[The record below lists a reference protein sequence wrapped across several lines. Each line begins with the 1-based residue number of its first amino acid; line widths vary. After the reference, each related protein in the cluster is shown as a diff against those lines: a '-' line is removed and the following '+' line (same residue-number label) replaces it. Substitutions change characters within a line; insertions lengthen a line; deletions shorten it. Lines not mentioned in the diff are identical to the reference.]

1 MYENANFVT
10 LIIRGELDLKIREK
24 LSNIFT
30 KCLYRNITIFLL
42 ILVYFNYI
50 KIRYKNVITNSDLCN
65 MVLEANDIIHGN
77 FFLNDWH
84 LTGLTFITTDLP
96 YYMLSTA
103 VFGISIRSYVY
114 ASALMFVVF
123 IISCYLLIKDKLP
136 ENKLYIVLFFS
147 IACIPSDFA
156 LNVMRVHTADVT
168 LSLVGLYIISNCSSN
183 NKTLTFSSSVL
194 AWFFFTLAVT
204 GDSVCIPFVIIP
216 ALCISLINIIRN
228 YVNSLEINKDDIKIC
243 IIALL
248 SIVAGKLLEKL
259 YFVLGN
265 ANKNTFLGTRKFI
278 ALEDIYAKLALYFR
292 SLLNLF
298 NADFAGTEVLS
309 PKVVFYFL
317 GTLVVII
324 SLYSVIWN
332 IWNYLK
338 GTKYDRLALTLSLGF
353 VLISVLCII
362 TNIYVDLGSTRYYAT
377 ALGIL
382 CVILIRTY
390 SVNIK
395 SCLSDMKSRKMTV
408 ILSLFLLVFS
418 CHQLLPLPANNYKKD
433 SSLLTLINVLKAN
446 NLSQGYSEF
455 WTASSATVYSN
466 NSIKIRA
473 LIRTNNKLAQFKW
486 FCKNDWFNEESHF
499 VVVNANGKGQFF
511 SKNEVEQALG
521 KPDKVISSAPY
532 LIYVYGKDIS
542 KEIVR

>member
-1 MYENANFVT
+1 M
-10 LIIRGELDLKIREK
+10 KIWEK
-24 LSNIFT
+24 LSNIFS
-30 KCLYRNITIFLL
+30 KCLYRNIIILLL
-42 ILVYFNYI
+42 ILVYFNYV
-50 KIRYKNVITNSDLCN
+50 KFRYKNIVTNSDLCN
-65 MVLEANDIIHGN
+65 MVLEANDIIQGN

-114 ASALMFVVF
+114 ASALMFVAF

-136 ENKLYIVLFFS
+136 ENKLYIVLFFC
-147 IACIPSDFA
+147 IACIPSEFA
-156 LNVMRVHTADVT
+156 LNVMRVHTADVA
-168 LSLVGLYIISNCSSN
+168 LSLVGLYFIYN
-183 NKTLTFSSSVL
+183 NSINQRTLTFSSSAL

-204 GDSVCIPFVIIP
+204 GDSVCIPFVIVP
-216 ALCISLINIIRN
+216 ALCISIINIMRN
-228 YVNSLEINKDDIKIC
+228 YVNSLEINKDDVKIS

-265 ANKNTFLGTRKFI
+265 ANKNAYLGAKKFI
-278 ALEDIYAKLALYFR
+278 ALEDIYTKLALYLR
-292 SLLNLF
+292 SMLNLF
-298 NADFAGTEVLS
+298 NADFTGADIFS
-309 PKVVFYFL
+309 RKVIFCFL
-317 GTLVVII
+317 GMIVVVI

-338 GTKYDRLALTLSLGF
+338 GREYDRTSLTLSLGF
-353 VLISVLCII
+353 VLISVFCII
-362 TNIYVDLGSTRYYAT
+362 TNIYVDLMSTRYYAT
-377 ALGIL
+377 APGIL

-395 SCLSDMKSRKMTV
+395 SCLSDMKSRRMTV

-418 CHQLLPLPANNYKKD
+418 CHQLLPLPDNNYKKD

-446 NLSQGYSEF
+446 NLNQGYSEF
-455 WTASSATVYSN
+455 WTASAATVYSQ

-473 LIRTNNKLAQFKW
+473 LIRDNNKLAQFKW
-486 FCKNDWFNEESHF
+486 FCKNGWFNEESHF

-511 SKNEVEQALG
+511 SKSEVEQALG
-521 KPDKVISSAPY
+521 RPDKVVSSAPY

>member
-1 MYENANFVT
+1 MKT
-10 LIIRGELDLKIREK
+10 REK
-24 LSNIFT
+24 LYNILS
-30 KCLYRNITIFLL
+30 KCFYRNITFLFL

-50 KIRYKNVITNSDLCN
+50 KIRYKNIITNSDLCN

-114 ASALMFVVF
+114 ASALMFVAF

-136 ENKLYIVLFFS
+136 ENKLYIVLFFC
-147 IACIPSDFA
+147 IACIPGEFT

-168 LSLVGLYIISNCSSN
+168 LSLVGLYIISNYSRN
-183 NKTLTFSSSVL
+183 NKTITISSSVL
-194 AWFFFTLAVT
+194 AWLFFALAVT
-204 GDSVCIPFVIIP
+204 GDSVCIPFVIVP

-265 ANKNTFLGTRKFI
+265 ANKNAYLGTKRFI
-278 ALEDIYAKLALYFR
+278 ALEDIYTKLALYFR
-292 SLLNLF
+292 SLLNFF
-298 NADFAGTEVLS
+298 NADFTGTEVLS

-317 GTLVVII
+317 GTIVVII

-338 GTKYDRLALTLSLGF
+338 GREYDRIALTLSLGL
-353 VLISVLCII
+353 VLISVFCII
-362 TNIYVDLGSTRYYAT
+362 TNIYIDLMNTRYYAT
-377 ALGIL
+377 APGIL
-382 CVILIRTY
+382 CVIWIRTY
-390 SVNIK
+390 AVNIR
-395 SCLSDMKSRKMTV
+395 SCLSDMKSQRMTV

-418 CHQLLPLPANNYKKD
+418 CHQLLPLPVNTYKMD

-446 NLSQGYSEF
+446 NLNQGYSEF
-455 WTASSATVYSN
+455 WTASAATVYSQ

-473 LIRTNNKLAQFKW
+473 LIRDNNKLAQFKW
-486 FCKNDWFNEESHF
+486 FCKNGWFNEESHF

-511 SKNEVEQALG
+511 SKNEVEQTLG
-521 KPDKVISSAPY
+521 KPDKVIMSAPY
-532 LIYVYGKDIS
+532 LIYVYWKDIS

>member
-1 MYENANFVT
+1 M
-10 LIIRGELDLKIREK
+10 
-24 LSNIFT
+24 
-30 KCLYRNITIFLL
+30 
-42 ILVYFNYI
+42 
-50 KIRYKNVITNSDLCN
+50 TNSDLCN

-103 VFGISIRSYVY
+103 VFGISIKSYVY
-114 ASALMFVVF
+114 ASALMFTVF
-123 IISCYLLIKDKLP
+123 VFSCYLLIKDKLH
-136 ENKLYIVLFFS
+136 ENKLYIVLFIC

-156 LNVMRVHTADVT
+156 LNVMRVHTADVA
-168 LSLVGLYIISNCSSN
+168 LSLVGLYIIYN
-183 NKTLTFSSSVL
+183 NSINHITLTFSSCVL

-216 ALCISLINIIRN
+216 ALVLSLINIIKN
-228 YVNSLEINKDDIKIC
+228 YVYYLEINKDDIKISV
-243 IIALL
+243 IALL
-248 SIVAGKLLEKL
+248 SVTVGKLLEEL
-259 YFVLGN
+259 YLVLGN
-265 ANKNTFLGTRKFI
+265 ANKNTFLETRKFI
-278 ALEDIYAKLALYFR
+278 SLEDIYAKLALYFR

-298 NADFAGTEVLS
+298 NTDFAGAEVLS

-317 GTLVVII
+317 GTIIVIL

-338 GTKYDRLALTLSLGF
+338 GREYDRITLTLSLGF
-353 VLISVLCII
+353 VLISVLCIL
-362 TNIYVDLGSTRYYAT
+362 TNIYIDLTSTRYYAT
-377 ALGIL
+377 APGVL

-390 SVNIK
+390 AVNIK
-395 SCLSDMKSRKMTV
+395 SCLSDMKSRRITAV
-408 ILSLFLLVFS
+408 LSLFLLVFS
-418 CHQLLPLPANNYKKD
+418 CHQLLPLPDNNYKMD
-433 SSLLTLINVLKAN
+433 SSLLSLLNVLKAN
-446 NLSQGYSEF
+446 NLTQGYSEF
-455 WTASSATVYSN
+455 WTASSVTVYSQ

-473 LIRTNNKLAQFKW
+473 LMRANNKLAQFKW

-511 SKNEVEQALG
+511 SKEEVEQALG
-521 KPDKVISSAPY
+521 RPDKVVSSASY
-532 LIYVYGKDIS
+532 LIYVYEKDIS